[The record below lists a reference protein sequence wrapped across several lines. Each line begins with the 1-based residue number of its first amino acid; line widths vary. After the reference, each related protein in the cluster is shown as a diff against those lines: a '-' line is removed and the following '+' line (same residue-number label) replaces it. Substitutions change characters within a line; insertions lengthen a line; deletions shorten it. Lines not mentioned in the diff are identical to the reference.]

1 MNFASYPSLAGR
13 VVFVTGGASGIGAEL
28 VRAFAGSG
36 AKVALVDIQA
46 DAGEALAAEL
56 ADTANR
62 PLFLQADLTD
72 IDALR
77 GAIDTTRRLLGPIAV
92 LVNNAGNDDRH
103 DIDQVTPE
111 YWDRTMNVN
120 LRHQFF
126 AAQAVRPHMKEL
138 GYGSIINFSS
148 IAWMSGAA
156 GMVAYTTAKS
166 AVVGLTKTL
175 GREFGPDNIRVNAIA
190 PGAVMTERQLRLW
203 YSPAEADQITDR
215 QAIKRRLLPHDIARA
230 TLFLAADDSEMITKQ
245 YIVVDGGIR

>member
-46 DAGEALAAEL
+46 DAGEALAGAL
-56 ADTANR
+56 AGAASP

-77 GAIDTTRRLLGPIAV
+77 GAIDATRRLLGPIAV

-203 YSPAEADQITDR
+203 YSPAEADQIADR
-215 QAIKRRLLPHDIARA
+215 QAIKRRLLPDDIARA

>member
-215 QAIKRRLLPHDIARA
+215 QAIKRRLLPDDIARA

>member
-1 MNFASYPSLAGR
+1 MNFANYPSLAGR
-13 VVFVTGGASGIGAEL
+13 VVFVTGGASGIGADV

-36 AKVALVDIQA
+36 AKVALVDVQT

-56 ADTANR
+56 GGAAYP
-62 PLFLQADLTD
+62 PLFLAADLTD

-77 GAIDTTRRLLGPIAV
+77 GAIDTTRRVLGPVAV
-92 LVNNAGNDDRH
+92 LINNAGNDDRH
-103 DIDQVTPE
+103 EIDQVTPE

-203 YSPAEADQITDR
+203 YSPEEANQIADR
-215 QAIKRRLLPHDIARA
+215 QAIKRRLLPDDIARA

-245 YIVVDGGIR
+245 YLVVDGGIR

>member
-1 MNFASYPSLAGR
+1 MNFATYPSLAGR

-36 AKVALVDIQA
+36 AKVALVDVQTE
-46 DAGEALAAEL
+46 AGEALAAEL
-56 ADTANR
+56 GGAAYP
-62 PLFLQADLTD
+62 PLFLAVDLTD

-77 GAIDTTRRLLGPIAV
+77 GAIDTTRRVLGPVAV
-92 LVNNAGNDDRH
+92 LINNAGNDDRH
-103 DIDQVTPE
+103 AIEQVTPE

-175 GREFGPDNIRVNAIA
+175 GREFGADNIRVNAIA

-203 YSPAEADQITDR
+203 YSPEEADQIADR
-215 QAIKRRLLPHDIARA
+215 QAIKRRLLPDDIARA

-245 YIVVDGGIR
+245 YLVVDGGIR